1 MARGLRVLCKRRDL
15 AGDGA
20 SLHGSVLGRRRAQGW
35 HLACSASD
43 GERRIEIY
51 ATEIAA
57 GGRVWMGPAFNP
69 VETIQ
74 SGWGI
79 SPDGGGVFERADV
92 SIFFIIAPE
101 QCYLNV

>member
-1 MARGLRVLCKRRDL
+1 
-15 AGDGA
+15 
-20 SLHGSVLGRRRAQGW
+20 VLGRRRARGR
-35 HLACSASD
+35 HLACSAPD
-43 GERRIEIY
+43 DERRVEIKS
-51 ATEIAA
+51 TEILA
-57 GGRVWMGPAFNP
+57 GGWVSMGPTFNP